1 MPELSDQHIREQAA
15 TRIDCNIFL
24 DAGAGCGKTQALV
37 ARYMALITNG
47 LEVPQIVA
55 VTFTNKAAR
64 EMKERLRALFQEH
77 ALQAS
82 TQNNLEEARRWQRR
96 AQQLENAPID
106 TIHGFCASLLRR
118 YALRAGLDPN
128 FRVLDEAEQSLLLS
142 DVIRRTLLQ
151 RLEAENQRQ
160 NTQPQQ
166 EQGEM
171 PTASFIVA
179 ELGFARAQAAI
190 SLLIEKREEEGTRLY
205 IPSSKEEL
213 LEEWMQRQE
222 EFQQQCLHL
231 LVTSPLWK
239 KNASILKNHSGR
251 DPGDAL
257 EACRARLVQYIEQAE
272 DKTKSVSERL
282 FCLEK
287 IIGEGTIKGKR
298 KGWDDEHILATV
310 KKSVGEFK
318 NANGKICERIR
329 EILSD
334 NEEARQAAAELTA
347 AIYQEAHY
355 ALAAYEEAKKAQ
367 SQLDFA
373 DLQLRVRDL
382 LLNNEDIR
390 QDCQKR
396 YKHILV
402 DEFQDTNGLQRD
414 ILWLVAGSEPASAEP
429 CCLPLP
435 PPEKLFVVGDAKQSI
450 YRFRGA
456 DVTVFNKVR
465 EQFVQAGEN
474 NGYVVLR
481 LETTFRSHKRL
492 VALYNHLFAQAC
504 MMGNEPDRE
513 PYEAVYAPL
522 IAYRSFGQEAACCD
536 FHMAYFA
543 APFAAENQ
551 EGLAEEQENET
562 ASPSNKPSAEE
573 RREAEA
579 QMLAQ
584 ALRSLIGQNIVSESD
599 ENGQAYL
606 RPCREGD
613 IAVLFRATSDMAIY
627 ERALRQAG
635 LRYHVTAGRGFFARQ
650 EIKDLTN
657 LLAALENPQD
667 EIALAGALRSPLFGL
682 SDETLFWL
690 KQGACSLRRGLM
702 KAGTNTHPHQKEFSE
717 EAQHVAFA
725 WKQFRELRSLKNRLP
740 LTALLEEIIART
752 GYTAAVAGLF
762 DGDQQIG
769 NVRRLLEIAADF
781 EAQGHFSLRD
791 FLAYLRE
798 LTTTQER
805 TPQAPVVE
813 EKEDCLKLMT
823 IHAAKGLEWPVVVVP
838 DLTRKSTGDREAM
851 FRYHRR
857 YGLIACPEDPD
868 TGKCQWPILGCLIKA
883 LNEAEER
890 AESRRLLYVAL
901 TRARD
906 RLVLSCAFD
915 EQISSE
921 DDWFAGLREALNID
935 LAAGSS
941 SLSEFISIHIIK
953 APFEDNFLPV
963 SVQPETAPEH
973 AHSPLDLSQIMPRL
987 ASQAPTVADW
997 QRFTVTALS
1006 HYRRCPAYY
1015 YLRYVLGL
1023 AEERMLE
1030 AGAASATTSLSAFVR
1045 GELIHRALELIGRDG
1060 LTNSDIL
1067 PQALQQACAA
1077 CVLPQEDFQEMLGR
1091 LNWYV
1096 QQPLYRDH
1104 IASAEKLR
1112 SEVPLCFSI
1121 GQNDANE
1128 PQNETAI
1135 IEGKIDAVA
1144 EKNGQ
1149 LIVLDYKTGYD
1160 TQESP
1165 EPEHI
1170 FQIGLY
1176 CAGLHKMGQSLAG
1189 AYLVYLDRQ
1198 EIVSVDNMHI
1208 EKAFNEAQSLIALI
1222 RAGEFAGNGSICA
1235 NCGLRWACEN
1245 AQVAPL

>member
-1 MPELSDQHIREQAA
+1 MHEPSDQHIREQAA

-37 ARYMALITNG
+37 ARYLALIKNG

-77 ALQAS
+77 ALHAS
-82 TQNNLEEARRWQRR
+82 TQNNLEEVRQWQRR
-96 AQQLENAPID
+96 ARQLENAPID

-128 FRVLDEAEQSLLLS
+128 FSVLDEVQQSLLLS

-151 RLEAENQRQ
+151 RLEAENQLQ

-166 EQGEM
+166 ENGEM
-171 PTASFIVA
+171 PTASLIVA

-190 SLLIEKREEEGTRLY
+190 SLLIEKREEEGARLY
-205 IPSSKEEL
+205 NPSSKEEL
-213 LEEWMQRQE
+213 LEEWIRRKE

-231 LVTSPLWK
+231 LVTSLLWK
-239 KNASILKNHSGR
+239 KNAHILKEYSGR
-251 DPGDAL
+251 DPEDAL

-272 DKTKSVSERL
+272 DETRSVSGRL
-282 FCLEK
+282 YCLEK
-287 IIGEGTIKGKR
+287 IIGEGTIRGKR
-298 KGWDDEHILATV
+298 KGWDDENISQAV
-310 KKSVGEFK
+310 KKAVGEFK
-318 NANGKICERIR
+318 NTNGKICERIK

-334 NEEARQAAAELTA
+334 DEETLQAAAELTA

-355 ALAAYEEAKKAQ
+355 ALAAYEEAKKEQ

-390 QDCQKR
+390 KDCQNR

-414 ILWLVAGSEPASAEP
+414 ILWLVAGSVPASTEP

-435 PPEKLFVVGDAKQSI
+435 PPGKLFVVGDAKQSI

-456 DVTVFNKVR
+456 DVTVFNEVR
-465 EQFVQAGEN
+465 EQFAHAGEN

-481 LETTFRSHKRL
+481 LETTFRSHERL
-492 VALYNHLFAQAC
+492 VALHNHLFAQTC
-504 MMGNEPDRE
+504 MMGNETDRE
-513 PYEAVYAPL
+513 PYEAFYEPL
-522 IAYRSFGQEAACCD
+522 AAYRPSLPASACCD
-536 FHMAYFA
+536 FYMAYFTA
-543 APFAAENQ
+543 APAAEAQ
-551 EGLAEEQENET
+551 EGPEAEQENET
-562 ASPSNKPSAEE
+562 TAPTDEPSAEE

-584 ALRSLIGQNIVSESD
+584 ELRSLIGKNIVSESNG
-599 ENGQAYL
+599 NGQAYA

-690 KQGACSLRRGLM
+690 KQDVGSLRRGLM
-702 KAGTNTHPHQKEFSE
+702 KAGTNTHPHQQEFSE
-717 EAQHVAFA
+717 EQTQHIVFA
-725 WKQFRELRSLKNRLP
+725 WKQFRELRRLKNRLP

-798 LTTTQER
+798 LTVTQER
-805 TPQAPVVE
+805 MPQAPVVE
-813 EKEDCLKLMT
+813 EKDDCLKLMT

-838 DLTRKSTGDREAM
+838 DLTREPGGDKEAM

-857 YGLIACPEDPD
+857 YGLIACPEDPG
-868 TGKCQWPILGCLIKA
+868 TGKRLWPILGCLIKA
-883 LNEAEER
+883 LNDAEER

-906 RLVLSCAFD
+906 QLVLSCALK
-915 EQISSE
+915 EQNGE
-921 DDWFAGLREALNID
+921 KDNWFAWLKEALNID
-935 LAAGSS
+935 FETESSNFSELLSIHTINTSFADYPPALSS
-941 SLSEFISIHIIK
+941 SPESTPDSVAIS
-953 APFEDNFLPV
+953 
-963 SVQPETAPEH
+963 
-973 AHSPLDLSQIMPRL
+973 LDLSQILPQL
-987 ASQAPTVADW
+987 APQMPTVINM
-997 QRFTVTALS
+997 QRFTVTALA

-1023 AEERMLE
+1023 TDKRMLE
-1030 AGAASATTSLSAFVR
+1030 ANAVSCASSLSVFAR
-1045 GELIHRALELIGRDG
+1045 GEIIHRALELIGRDG

-1067 PQALQQACAA
+1067 PNALQQACAA
-1077 CVLPQEDFQEMLGR
+1077 CILSPEDFQEMLER

-1104 IASAEKLR
+1104 IANAEKLR
-1112 SEVPLCFSI
+1112 SEVPLCFSL
-1121 GQNDANE
+1121 GLNGASE
-1128 PQNETAI
+1128 AKNETAI

-1144 EKNGQ
+1144 ERGGQ
-1149 LIVLDYKTGYD
+1149 LFVLDYKTGYD

-1170 FQIGLY
+1170 FQLGLY
-1176 CAGLHKMGQSLAG
+1176 CAGLDKMGKSLGG

-1198 EIVSVDNMHI
+1198 EIVPINDRHI
-1208 EKAFNEAQSLIALI
+1208 QQAFDEAQSLIALI
-1222 RAGEFAGNGSICA
+1222 RAGEFAGNDSICA
-1235 NCGLRWACEN
+1235 NCGLRWACKTTN
-1245 AQVAPL
+1245 ISI